1 MGKKQSLENQYDRT
15 GVALIIYCFAPV
27 DVGVVRAGFF
37 SSIRLVR
44 LENTQLI
51 VPVLFL
57 RLKAD
62 LVKRSNG
69 FLTE

>member
-27 DVGVVRAGFF
+27 DGVERAGFF
-37 SSIRLVR
+37 SSSRLVR

-62 LVKRSNG
+62 LVKQSNG

>member
-27 DVGVVRAGFF
+27 DGVVRAGFF